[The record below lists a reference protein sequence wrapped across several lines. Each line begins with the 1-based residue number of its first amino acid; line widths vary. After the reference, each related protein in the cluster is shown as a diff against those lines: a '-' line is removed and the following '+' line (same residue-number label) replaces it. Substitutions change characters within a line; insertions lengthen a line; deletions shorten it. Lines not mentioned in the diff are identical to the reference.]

1 MRLGEEFSIKVD
13 KVEVVQRVGF
23 VAMMIAKKSEEK
35 GKFWTKE
42 AVQAVNYE
50 GDSEEHVYEQFN
62 AYFTQ
67 LQTEQ

>member
-1 MRLGEEFSIKVD
+1 
-13 KVEVVQRVGF
+13 
-23 VAMMIAKKSEEK
+23 MMIAKKSEEK

-62 AYFTQ
+62 AHFTQ